1 MRLPI
6 RFYQLG
12 RKFVFYHRLMV
23 ELLLEQAKGSLTQLN
38 RFARPRSVK
47 CFPFPPQAG
56 RQAGSL
62 KCAYVCRIR
71 SPLLFLLLLSSYY
84 GFINVSI
91 GYQSLTLFT
100 TLILLCCVCAV
111 CEPKPVSGAFLDART
126 DIGLHVRDFSLSPPP
141 LSFLSLFSSTLPPL
155 YVSSPTTS
163 LSLLIISS
171 SSTRYYYTY
180 DYTI

>member
-1 MRLPI
+1 M
-6 RFYQLG
+6 F
-12 RKFVFYHRLMV
+12 
-23 ELLLEQAKGSLTQLN
+23 SL
-38 RFARPRSVK
+38 SSSGW
-47 CFPFPPQAG
+47 QAG
-56 RQAGSL
+56 RQL
-62 KCAYVCRIR
+62 IMRIR
-71 SPLLFLLLLSSYY
+71 LSHTVSSSFSSSSFFLLWFHKREYWLP
-84 GFINVSI
+84 IPH
-91 GYQSLTLFT
+91 
-100 TLILLCCVCAV
+100 LIYHTNTIVLCVCV

-163 LSLLIISS
+163 LSLLISS

>member
-1 MRLPI
+1 MRIRLSHTVSSSFSSSSFFLLWFHKREYWLPI
-6 RFYQLG
+6 PHLI
-12 RKFVFYHRLMV
+12 YHTNTIVL
-23 ELLLEQAKGSLTQLN
+23 
-38 RFARPRSVK
+38 
-47 CFPFPPQAG
+47 
-56 RQAGSL
+56 
-62 KCAYVCRIR
+62 
-71 SPLLFLLLLSSYY
+71 
-84 GFINVSI
+84 
-91 GYQSLTLFT
+91 
-100 TLILLCCVCAV
+100 CVCV

-163 LSLLIISS
+163 LSLLISS

>member
-1 MRLPI
+1 
-6 RFYQLG
+6 
-12 RKFVFYHRLMV
+12 MV